1 MLGKVVVCADGE
13 VGLLAGCL
21 AGMPEGQLNRLW
33 QNPGQSGWEFEV
45 AADSKLK

>member
-13 VGLLAGCL
+13 VGLL